1 MLFKSE
7 EFQYLDSC
15 AHRMEM
21 NQLMKDLHKLNWRLF
36 WHWSLY
42 VKYILKGL
50 IWPCSLNPSCQRRDQ
65 WNSRLVGGRS
75 RDEEHESSNCE
86 MHISYQSCL
95 RLLRPRPNVELFMRR
110 TKLSEFKVHESS
122 TSTSGSVWI
131 VQMNTFY
138 RRIERLKIVFGTN
151 FDLYMRC
158 DELNWW
164 IKNLYDDVYI

>member
-1 MLFKSE
+1 MTLFSE
-7 EFQYLDSC
+7 S
-15 AHRMEM
+15 
-21 NQLMKDLHKLNWRLF
+21 QLPETG
-36 WHWSLY
+36 S
-42 VKYILKGL
+42 VKV
-50 IWPCSLNPSCQRRDQ
+50 
-65 WNSRLVGGRS
+65 LVGDRS

-95 RLLRPRPNVELFMRR
+95 RLLRSRPNVELFMRR
-110 TKLSEFKVHESS
+110 TKLSEFKVIESS

-158 DELNWW
+158 DELN
-164 IKNLYDDVYI
+164 